1 MDDGIA
7 LFNSKHGNVAS
18 TGEALS
24 VKAIAKAVT
33 AMRRQKGIQGTATLN
48 ITPKYLIVPPE
59 LEMVAYQL
67 MNSTADVAGINSGV
81 FNPYKGRFTVIA
93 DAEITDP
100 DAWYLVADATQHDTI
115 ETTFL
120 NGVEA
125 PRLETRQGFDVDGIE
140 YKVALDVGVRAL
152 DFRGLYKNAG
162 K

>member
-1 MDDGIA
+1 
-7 LFNSKHGNVAS
+7 
-18 TGEALS
+18 
-24 VKAIAKAVT
+24 
-33 AMRRQKGIQGTATLN
+33 
-48 ITPKYLIVPPE
+48 
-59 LEMVAYQL
+59 MV
-67 MNSTADVAGINSGV
+67 
-81 FNPYKGRFTVIA
+81 
-93 DAEITDP
+93 
-100 DAWYLVADATQHDTI
+100 LVADATQHDTI